1 MKKRVML
8 SICGRQ
14 TYGDQDPDVI
24 ELTTEG
30 TMELRNGGWD
40 ISYLES
46 DLTGLNGVTTTFR
59 VEPERVILTRTGK
72 LHSQMVFC
80 LGQTHESLYQMEFG
94 ALMIAV
100 TAQQVFF
107 DITPEGGCIDL
118 SYEIVIE
125 NSAAGTVDYHLD
137 IRAIEE

>member
-1 MKKRVML
+1 
-8 SICGRQ
+8 
-14 TYGDQDPDVI
+14 
-24 ELTTEG
+24 
-30 TMELRNGGWD
+30 
-40 ISYLES
+40 
-46 DLTGLNGVTTTFR
+46 
-59 VEPERVILTRTGK
+59 
-72 LHSQMVFC
+72 MVFS

-107 DITPEGGCIDL
+107 DIMPEGGCIDL